1 MKDRTI
7 SVTEASRNFADCINK
22 VRYQGLS
29 YLFVKNGTP
38 VARLVPVSMY
48 ESEKGE
54 HIKNMPDEKTR

>member
-38 VARLVPVSMY
+38 VARLVPID
-48 ESEKGE
+48 EREAQTEE
-54 HIKNMPDEKTR
+54 HMAKVDD

>member
-38 VARLVPVSMY
+38 VARLVPIEEREV
-48 ESEKGE
+48 EEGE
-54 HIKNMPDEKTR
+54 HIANIEGR

>member
-29 YLFVKNGTP
+29 YLFLKNGTP
-38 VARLVPVSMY
+38 VARLVPID
-48 ESEKGE
+48 EREAQKGE
-54 HIKNMPDEKTR
+54 YLAKVDGR